1 MGRVLRKSVPRTS
14 YSLTIELR
22 IIGVLTS
29 EVDKVCRRNKA
40 YLAVVKIIYSK
51 RLDDYDTENHSIV

>member
-22 IIGVLTS
+22 IIGVLTG
-29 EVDKVCRRNKA
+29 EVDKVSRRNKA